1 MLFDEN
7 AMLSLVEISNQIE
20 DEKRLFFTIIIS
32 RSSYVIGKF
41 IDYIFS
47 LPSGQY
53 IYENGKFIRKL

>member
-1 MLFDEN
+1 MRMRCYHWL
-7 AMLSLVEISNQIE
+7 EISNQIE
-20 DEKRLFFTIIIS
+20 DEKRLFFTNIIS

-53 IYENGKFIRKL
+53 I